1 LLTLQWF
8 LVGTCA
14 LVAFVAILW
23 ARRISTRLERL
34 TQSYWELRYEHGQLS
49 ARLARL
55 EPSNETDAG
64 SEGQGPTGPQAPAST
79 AFVPLSSL
87 RK

>member
-8 LVGTCA
+8 LVGTSFI
-14 LVAFVAILW
+14 VAAAAILW

-64 SEGQGPTGPQAPAST
+64 SEGQPPQAPAST
-79 AFVPLSSL
+79 AFVPLSSI